1 MRGGKKENREMSHKW
16 VPPANK
22 DPELTNTHEFL
33 DLLLLPLVQVA
44 PLSAAEIQNHRARE
58 DELHKG
64 TKKRQVVV
72 EVQVT
77 DNQGMVSWDIQP
89 SVNSTQSPSSAPC
102 SPNIEHGS
110 SFP

>member
-1 MRGGKKENREMSHKW
+1 MARRMRGGKKENREMSHKW

-58 DELHKG
+58 DELHREQKKG
-64 TKKRQVVV
+64 RWWLRSRLQTTREWFPGISSLQSIPHRVLPLPLA
-72 EVQVT
+72 VQ
-77 DNQGMVSWDIQP
+77 I
-89 SVNSTQSPSSAPC
+89 
-102 SPNIEHGS
+102 
-110 SFP
+110 